1 MKENEIEIVTCKN
14 GHMYP
19 AHLHKTC
26 PYCIKFE
33 ENSERMRAERN
44 ARKQANN
51 RELHINTRWENFK
64 QWLDKNTGWLRYL
77 ISWIDDQV
85 ESHPDYRRKIR
96 SPHFFDLYR

>member
-33 ENSERMRAERN
+33 ENSAKLMAERN

-64 QWLDKNTGWLRYL
+64 QWLDEGTSGLSFLFSMIGDKLQDL
-77 ISWIDDQV
+77 
-85 ESHPDYRRKIR
+85 PDRDRWKD
-96 SPHFFDLYR
+96 PHFWDLYR